1 MAAKAMSEPK
11 RCQARGRS
19 TAEDPKA
26 AAILL
31 REELAL
37 KRQGENRRGF
47 GFWAATA
54 AVGRNAMQPEAG
66 ACNGERWEY
75 AVNADRQERRALKKK
90 GGVLAFLFDRSRY
103 RENVRRKL

>member
-1 MAAKAMSEPK
+1 MVAKAMSELK

-31 REELAL
+31 REELARSSA
-37 KRQGENRRGF
+37 KGKIVVDA

-54 AVGRNAMQPEAG
+54 AIGRNAMQPEA
-66 ACNGERWEY
+66 
-75 AVNADRQERRALKKK
+75 RRP
-90 GGVLAFLFDRSRY
+90 
-103 RENVRRKL
+103 